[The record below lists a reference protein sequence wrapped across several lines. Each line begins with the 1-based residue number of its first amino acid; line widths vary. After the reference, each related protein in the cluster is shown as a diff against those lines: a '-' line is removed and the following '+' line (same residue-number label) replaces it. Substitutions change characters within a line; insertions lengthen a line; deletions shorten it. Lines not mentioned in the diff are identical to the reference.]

1 MLPPGV
7 NQNFIIIPSGISL
20 TNSAFLLIIPFLHFI
35 KYINLANSENLISF
49 NLRYLF
55 TKISL
60 LLTVLCI
67 FTGTLFSQDDK
78 SRSLADNPVKITKY
92 VTDETNT
99 LTQPQINTLL
109 KKLEDF
115 DKATSTQI
123 VVYMIQSL
131 DGESL
136 EDYSH
141 TIAEKNGIGR
151 KGKDN
156 GVLLFIAKGDRK
168 LRIEVGYGL
177 EGVLTDAF
185 SSQIIRNDITPSFKK
200 GNYYEGIDNGIN
212 AIIKVTKGEYEA
224 EEKSSS
230 DSGTCCFGLPVFI
243 LFIFGF
249 IFFSIFMSVIRR
261 IFGWNRR
268 NYTGGSGWG
277 GGGFF
282 GGGGSSWGSGSGG
295 FGGFSGGG
303 GSFGG
308 GGSSGSW

>member
-1 MLPPGV
+1 LRNLSTKFVLLFVFLYLCPG
-7 NQNFIIIPSGISL
+7 
-20 TNSAFLLIIPFLHFI
+20 
-35 KYINLANSENLISF
+35 
-49 NLRYLF
+49 
-55 TKISL
+55 
-60 LLTVLCI
+60 I
-67 FTGTLFSQDDK
+67 FFPQDDK
-78 SRSLADNPVKITKY
+78 SRSLTDNPVKIKKY

-99 LTQPQINTLL
+99 LTQPQMNTLL

-131 DGESL
+131 NGESL
-136 EDYSH
+136 EDYSQ

-151 KGKDN
+151 TGKDN

-185 SSQIIRNDITPSFKK
+185 SSQIIRNEITPSFKK

-224 EEKSSS
+224 DEKNSS

-243 LFIFGF
+243 IFIFGF

-268 NYTGGSGWG
+268 NFTGGSGWG
-277 GGGFF
+277 GGGFWSS
-282 GGGGSSWGSGSGG
+282 GGSSWRSGSGG

>member
-1 MLPPGV
+1 MRNSATIFSLL
-7 NQNFIIIPSGISL
+7 FIFLFLCPGISD
-20 TNSAFLLIIPFLHFI
+20 
-35 KYINLANSENLISF
+35 
-49 NLRYLF
+49 
-55 TKISL
+55 
-60 LLTVLCI
+60 
-67 FTGTLFSQDDK
+67 SQDDK
-78 SRSLADNPVKITKY
+78 SRSLTDKPVRITRY
-92 VTDETNT
+92 VVDETNT
-99 LTQPQINTLL
+99 LTQAQMNALL

-115 DKATSTQI
+115 DKATSTQV

-131 DGESL
+131 NGESL

-185 SSQIIRNDITPSFKK
+185 TSQIIRNEITPSFKK

-243 LFIFGF
+243 IFIFGF

-261 IFGWNRR
+261 IFGWNKR

-282 GGGGSSWGSGSGG
+282 GGGGSSWSGG
-295 FGGFSGGG
+295 SSFGGFSGGG